1 MNFLDA
7 LQTED
12 TFTENGMVTNS
23 SSLNECVNLFFTI
36 GAMRGQDKQRLLS
49 NFSKAFNENPLT
61 AMRILFWSRDVR
73 GGAGERQI
81 FRDVIQFLA
90 ETDSEVLAKNIKFI
104 PEFGRWDDLTVLFN
118 TKVNDD
124 AIATIVQGLETRNGL
139 CAKWMPRKGVI
150 FNSIRKAMGLTP
162 KSLRKLLVEL
172 SNTVEQK
179 MCANEWS
186 NIEYSK
192 IPSLAM
198 GRYSNA
204 FKKHD
209 GSGFTQ
215 YLVHLKNGETKINTG
230 AVYPYDVVKTLNYGE
245 RELAIEQWKSLPN
258 FMEGCTERIL
268 PVVDVSGSMGC
279 SVGGNS
285 NVTCMDVAISLG
297 LYISERNEGEFKDS
311 FITFSERPELQKL
324 SGDLYNRYLQ
334 LRMADWGMNTNL
346 EKVFKLILGQAKKHN
361 VSQNEMPTKILILS
375 DMEFDQATRQ
385 SDSAMKMIRS
395 EYEQHGYT
403 LPSIIYWNIQSRNKN
418 FPVRYDEKGT
428 ALVSGLSPSIMKSI
442 LIGNIDSP
450 EHIMNIT
457 IDSDRYKM
465 IVI

>member
-23 SSLNECVNLFFTI
+23 STLNECVNLFFTI

-61 AMRILFWSRDVR
+61 AMRILFWVRDVR

-81 FRDVIQFLA
+81 FRDIIQFLA

-118 TKVNDD
+118 TKVNND
-124 AIATIVQGLETRNGL
+124 AMATIIQGLESRNGL

-162 KSLRKLLVEL
+162 KSLRKMLVEL

-192 IPSLAM
+192 LPSLAM
-198 GRYSNA
+198 GRYSKA
-204 FKKHD
+204 FPKHD
-209 GSGFTQ
+209 SLGFGQ
-215 YLVHLKNGETKINTG
+215 YILALKNGETKVNAS
-230 AVYPYDVVKTLNYGE
+230 AVYPYDVVKTLNLGG
-245 RELAIEQWKSLPN
+245 RELAIEQWKALPN

-279 SVGGNS
+279 SVGGNA

-311 FITFSERPELQKL
+311 FITFSEKPELQKL
-324 SGDLYNRYLQ
+324 SGDLYNRYAQ
-334 LRMADWGMNTNL
+334 LIRTNL
-346 EKVFKLILGQAKKHN
+346 EKVFKVILGQAVKHN
-361 VSQNEMPTKILILS
+361 VSENEMPSKILILS
-375 DMEFDQATRQ
+375 DMEFNEGTRQ
-385 SDSAMKMIRS
+385 SETAMQMIRR

-403 LPSIIYWNIQSRNKN
+403 LPSIVYWNIKSRNKN
-418 FPVRYDEKGT
+418 FPVRFDEKGT
-428 ALVSGLSPSIMKSI
+428 ALISGLSPAIMKSV
-442 LIGNIDSP
+442 LVGNIDSP

>member
-23 SSLNECVNLFFTI
+23 STLNECVNLFFTI

-81 FRDVIQFLA
+81 FRDIIQFLA

-118 TKVNDD
+118 TKVNND
-124 AIATIVQGLETRNGL
+124 AMATIIQGLESRNGL

-162 KSLRKLLVEL
+162 KSLRKMLVEL

-192 IPSLAM
+192 VPSLAM
-198 GRYSNA
+198 GR
-204 FKKHD
+204 
-209 GSGFTQ
+209 
-215 YLVHLKNGETKINTG
+215 
-230 AVYPYDVVKTLNYGE
+230 
-245 RELAIEQWKSLPN
+245 
-258 FMEGCTERIL
+258 
-268 PVVDVSGSMGC
+268 
-279 SVGGNS
+279 
-285 NVTCMDVAISLG
+285 
-297 LYISERNEGEFKDS
+297 
-311 FITFSERPELQKL
+311 
-324 SGDLYNRYLQ
+324 
-334 LRMADWGMNTNL
+334 
-346 EKVFKLILGQAKKHN
+346 
-361 VSQNEMPTKILILS
+361 
-375 DMEFDQATRQ
+375 
-385 SDSAMKMIRS
+385 
-395 EYEQHGYT
+395 
-403 LPSIIYWNIQSRNKN
+403 
-418 FPVRYDEKGT
+418 
-428 ALVSGLSPSIMKSI
+428 
-442 LIGNIDSP
+442 
-450 EHIMNIT
+450 
-457 IDSDRYKM
+457 
-465 IVI
+465 

>member
-118 TKVNDD
+118 TKVNND

-179 MCANEWS
+179 MCANEWT

-198 GRYSNA
+198 GRYSKA
-204 FKKHD
+204 FLKHD
-209 GSGFTQ
+209 DSGFRQ
-215 YLVHLKNGETKINTG
+215 YLVHLKSGETKINTG

-311 FITFSERPELQKL
+311 FITFSEKPELQKL
-324 SGDLYNRYLQ
+324 SGDLFNRYSQ
-334 LRMADWGMNTNL
+334 LRRADWGMNTNL